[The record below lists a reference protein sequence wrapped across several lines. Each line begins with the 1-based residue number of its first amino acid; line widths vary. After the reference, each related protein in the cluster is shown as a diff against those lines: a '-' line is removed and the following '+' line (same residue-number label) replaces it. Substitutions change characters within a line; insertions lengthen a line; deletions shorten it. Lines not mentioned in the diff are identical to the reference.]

1 MEGRISHGLFVHSL
15 EISCLMMD
23 SSGDGLC
30 PVALEA
36 RDVGR
41 VEGRQPFPP
50 HAIFVIFVEF
60 SALNSLEH
68 H

>member
-1 MEGRISHGLFVHSL
+1 
-15 EISCLMMD
+15 MMD